1 MNPRRAGAVARRIVL
16 GFRHDRRSL
25 ALLFVARHEAG
36 ALERLALAVLL
47 RGARLTGA
55 KTVQADAP
63 GERISAERADL
74 DLFQVERGVLL
85 ELLVDDV
92 LKLQRGELED
102 VVRGDLLGCDLEL
115 LLRE

>member
-1 MNPRRAGAVARRIVL
+1 MSVASTSGATHAKIAATIATVSAC
-16 GFRHDRRSL
+16 FDRVEL
-25 ALLFVARHEAG
+25 VALLLVARHEAG
-36 ALERLALAVLL
+36 AFERLALAVLL

-92 LKLQRGELED
+92 LKLQ
-102 VVRGDLLGCDLEL
+102 
-115 LLRE
+115 